1 MLDIFGG
8 KHEQKQGATATS
20 SSSSPLLVCVWW
32 WWGGGLG
39 GARQPAVGA
48 TYVDIA
54 QVIHSF
60 QIIKHFSVFILIQV
74 YTCCIP
80 LH

>member
-1 MLDIFGG
+1 MLDISGG

-20 SSSSPLLVCVWW
+20 SSSSPLLVCVW

>member
-1 MLDIFGG
+1 V
-8 KHEQKQGATATS
+8 ASTS
-20 SSSSPLLVCVWW
+20 KSKEPLLLLLPPALFGCVCGG
-32 WWGGGLG
+32 GGGLG

>member
-20 SSSSPLLVCVWW
+20 SSSSPLLVCVW

>member
-32 WWGGGLG
+32 WGGLG